1 MTCIIDVSRTLFSD
15 RGKNEDTSSSVTCII
30 DVPLSLTLCSV
41 KVCYEDTNSSVA
53 CIINMPLSL
62 TSCSGRD
69 RQSVLLKLR
78 ERMKTPVV
86 Q

>member
-1 MTCIIDVSRTLFSD
+1 MCHCHLLSAVLKCVIEVE
-15 RGKNEDTSSSVTCII
+15 GKN
-30 DVPLSLTLCSV
+30 
-41 KVCYEDTNSSVA
+41 EDTNSSVA

-69 RQSVLLKLR
+69 RQSVLLKLT